1 MNLDTWLPKIP
12 KVSLIDLRSVFSIDL
27 RSLVV
32 FRVMLALVIL
42 ADLALRS
49 ADLTVF
55 YTDTGVLPRRDVL
68 SISGSAYW
76 SLHHANGE
84 WWWQALLFV
93 IAAIFALCLL
103 VGYRTRLATVGSFV
117 LLASLMNRNP
127 LLLQGG
133 DQLLAVICFWAMFL
147 PLGARRSIDAAIQ
160 PFRRDDPNRLR
171 HAPDDAQPY
180 FSVATIAVIFQVLY
194 LYTFTAFLKTGDA
207 WTSRFDAAY
216 YAVSLQHFATPIGH
230 WFSQFE
236 GMLKLA
242 TLFVLFV
249 EFVGPVLVLLPFLW
263 PRLRIIGLLLLASL
277 HVAFGLMLHI
287 GLFPLI
293 DLTSL
298 SLLLPGALWAWLAAR
313 RMRTDENGNRIP
325 TRRERIIIHYD
336 EGCTFCL
343 KTCLILRELLLPPRV
358 RIVTAQSDPRI
369 QEILER
375 ENSWVVTDADGKTY
389 VHWHAMAFLFR
400 QSPLLKPIGWVMEF
414 PPFMM
419 LGNILYRW
427 TGNNR
432 IAMGAFTSRTLPWVP
447 VRLRPTL
454 AGSILALFFF
464 YIVSAFNVY
473 GMPGLRGKMPK
484 HVDHVA
490 RAARIDQRWDMF
502 APFPLTLSSYPSAPG
517 KLRNGETVEL
527 YPLTRS
533 TAEWDPGEHFY
544 PLFEGYRW
552 RKYLG
557 RVDSHKNNVVRRA
570 FGDYLCRS
578 WNGQTRARDT
588 QLATLQVRFIKFRT
602 NTDGLPKERTE
613 RMVWRHW
620 CFKEFAPKDV

>member
-1 MNLDTWLPKIP
+1 MNLATWLCPM
-12 KVSLIDLRSVFSIDL
+12 RTVFSIDL
-27 RSLVV
+27 RSMVV
-32 FRVMLALVIL
+32 FRIMLALVIL
-42 ADLALRS
+42 ADLVLRS
-49 ADLTVF
+49 ADLNVF
-55 YTDTGVLPRRDVL
+55 YTDDGVLPRRDVL

-93 IAAIFALCLL
+93 IAAVFALCLL
-103 VGYRTRLATVGSFV
+103 VGYRTRLATVASFV
-117 LLASLMNRNP
+117 LVASVMNRNP

-147 PLGARRSIDAAIQ
+147 PLGARRSVDAALQ
-160 PFRRDDPNRLR
+160 PFRRDNPNRLQ
-171 HAPDDAQPY
+171 HVPEEAQPY
-180 FSVATIAVIFQVLY
+180 FSIATIAVIFQVLY
-194 LYTFTAFLKTGDA
+194 LYIFTAFLKTGDA

-216 YAVSLQHFATPIGH
+216 YAVSLQHFATPIGQ

-236 GMLKLA
+236 GVLKLA

-263 PRLRIIGLLLLASL
+263 PRLRLIGLLLLASL

-313 RMRTDENGNRIP
+313 QLRTDESGERIP
-325 TRRERIIIHYD
+325 TRRERIVIHYD

-369 QEILER
+369 HEILLR
-375 ENSWVVTDADGKTY
+375 EHSWVVTDADGKPH

-400 QSPLLKPIGWVMEF
+400 QSLLFKPVGWLMSF
-414 PPFMM
+414 PPLMM
-419 LGNILYRW
+419 IGNRLYRW
-427 TGNNR
+427 TGDNR
-432 IAMGAFTSRTLPWVP
+432 ARMGELTAHTLPWKP
-447 VRLRPTL
+447 VRLRPTVT
-454 AGSILALFFF
+454 GSLLALFFF
-464 YIVSAFNVY
+464 YIVTSFNLY
-473 GMPGLRGKMPK
+473 GMPDLRGKMPD
-484 HVDHVA
+484 HVDRIA

-502 APFPLTLSSYPSAPG
+502 APFPLTLSSYPSVPG

-527 YPLTRS
+527 YPFTS
-533 TAEWDPGEHFY
+533 SAPDWDPGEYFY
-544 PLFEGYRW
+544 PLYESYRW

-557 RVDSHKNNVVRRA
+557 RVDSHKNNAVRRA
-570 FGDYLCRS
+570 FADHLCRT
-578 WNGQTRARDT
+578 WNGQQRPRET
-588 QLATLQVRFIKFRT
+588 QLATLQVRFIKYRT
-602 NTDGLPKERTE
+602 NTEGLPKERSE

-620 CFKEFAPKDV
+620 CYKEFAPKDT